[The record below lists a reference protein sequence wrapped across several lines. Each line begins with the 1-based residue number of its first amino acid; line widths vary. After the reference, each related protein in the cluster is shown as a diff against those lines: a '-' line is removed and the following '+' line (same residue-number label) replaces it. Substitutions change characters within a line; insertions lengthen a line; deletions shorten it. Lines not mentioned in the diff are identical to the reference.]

1 MAANGRHRPERQTG
15 SCPGAVDGRTASLRR
30 ACSDGA
36 THATCG
42 VQHQLLDPK
51 SWRLPNATKMEGLR
65 LLKLRRRQPTAPAFG
80 AARGPRFVHA
90 TTSGTDAGYGARLAR
105 GLPSPEAPPRRRRR
119 GARRGEQRYCGWPRV
134 RDDDPKV
141 AAARAVGAIWRRA
154 LSRTGVL
161 SGWMKW
167 RAADRDLARLRDLGR
182 RALSLLRKK
191 CGDGQLFA
199 KWIVQTQK
207 CREGSRL
214 SAALHKIA
222 RRKMRIAMRCWRTR
236 LEVLRR
242 NARLLGNAC
251 RKWRNRV
258 GLARGWSRWRRF
270 IVTGKVTKRL
280 LRLKLAQ
287 GFGRW
292 AQATRDLRAAEL
304 RKNECAKR
312 VVEVLF
318 RYRGRQEQMRVLYVA
333 PRAPA
338 AKARPARRRAKPRAP
353 GARRPVLLRLRDER
367 RLLVHLL
374 QEVAHGTAPRHA
386 AAQGRRHARR
396 RPRKSTKTAAVRAR
410 QARPPRRLG
419 PLPRV
424 PRRRERPPAVL
435 GRAAREAR
443 RRGDGNAAE
452 VRRRRTATRPWRGC
466 AAPRRAPDRGA
477 HESRGD

>member
-1 MAANGRHRPERQTG
+1 M
-15 SCPGAVDGRTASLRR
+15 D
-30 ACSDGA
+30 
-36 THATCG
+36 
-42 VQHQLLDPK
+42 
-51 SWRLPNATKMEGLR
+51 GLR

-90 TTSGTDAGYGARLAR
+90 TAQGTTDAGYGARDWLEDCRA
-105 GLPSPEAPPRRRRR
+105 LRRRRD
-119 GARRGEQRYCGWPRV
+119 AV
-134 RDDDPKV
+134 D
-141 AAARAVGAIWRRA
+141 AAREAENNAIADGHVCATTMRRWRRRARVGAIWRRA

-222 RRKMRIAMRCWRTR
+222 RRKMRIAMRCWRNR

-251 RKWRNRV
+251 RRWRNRV

-292 AQATRDLRAAEL
+292 AQVSKGLRAAEL
-304 RKNECAKR
+304 RKNECARR

-318 RYRGRQEQMRVLYVA
+318 RYRGRQELRCAFFTWRRALP
-333 PRAPA
+333 PR
-338 AKARPARRRAKPRAP
+338 KARPRRRRAKP
-353 GARRPVLLRLRDER
+353 
-367 RLLVHLL
+367 
-374 QEVAHGTAPRHA
+374 
-386 AAQGRRHARR
+386 
-396 RPRKSTKTAAVRAR
+396 AR
-410 QARPPRRLG
+410 QARVGQCSCVYGTSAGFSCTCSKKSHTERRLDLLRRKVDGMLADGHANLPKPRRSERAK
-419 PLPRV
+419 RV
-424 PRRRERPPAVL
+424 HLAGSGRFHAFLDVANDPQRSWDALREKR
-435 GRAAREAR
+435 GAAATETLRKSVDAAR
-443 RRGDGNAAE
+443 RRVPGADARLLDGPPTVE
-452 VRRRRTATRPWRGC
+452 RMSVEGTDWPRG
-466 AAPRRAPDRGA
+466 RHGR
-477 HESRGD
+477 SWW

>member
-1 MAANGRHRPERQTG
+1 
-15 SCPGAVDGRTASLRR
+15 
-30 ACSDGA
+30 
-36 THATCG
+36 
-42 VQHQLLDPK
+42 
-51 SWRLPNATKMEGLR
+51 MEGLR

-90 TTSGTDAGYGARLAR
+90 TTAGTDGGYGARDWLEDCRA
-105 GLPSPEAPPRRRRR
+105 LRRRRD
-119 GARRGEQRYCGWPRV
+119 AV
-134 RDDDPKV
+134 D
-141 AAARAVGAIWRRA
+141 AAREAENNAIADGHVCATTMRRWRRRARVGAIWRRA

-199 KWIVQTQK
+199 KWVVQTQK

-222 RRKMRIAMRCWRTR
+222 RRKMRIAMRCWRNR

-304 RKNECAKR
+304 RKNKCARR

-318 RYRGRQEQMRVLYVA
+318 RYRGRQELRCAFFTWRRALPPPA
-333 PRAPA
+333 PR
-338 AKARPARRRAKPRAP
+338 KARPRRRRAKP
-353 GARRPVLLRLRDER
+353 ARQGRVGQCSCVYGTSAGFSCTCSKKSHTER
-367 RLLVHLL
+367 RLDMLRRKVDGMLADGHANLPKPRRSERAKRVHLAGSGRFHAFL
-374 QEVAHGTAPRHA
+374 DVANDPQRSWDALREKRGAEATETL
-386 AAQGRRHARR
+386 RRSVDAARR
-396 RPRKSTKTAAVRAR
+396 RVPGADARLLDGPPTVERMSLEGADWPRGKH
-410 QARPPRRLG
+410 
-419 PLPRV
+419 
-424 PRRRERPPAVL
+424 
-435 GRAAREAR
+435 GRS
-443 RRGDGNAAE
+443 
-452 VRRRRTATRPWRGC
+452 WW
-466 AAPRRAPDRGA
+466 
-477 HESRGD
+477 